1 MTGAGDEPA
10 AAVVHRGR
18 LYSSIDEALEA
29 RDSAGPAGRPGH
41 AGGSVSVRVPRSVLA
56 TWACRLEELS
66 RSGPDDIAVVAHE
79 LAGRIALYAV
89 RRDDSC

>member
-1 MTGAGDEPA
+1 M
-10 AAVVHRGR
+10 
-18 LYSSIDEALEA
+18 
-29 RDSAGPAGRPGH
+29 
-41 AGGSVSVRVPRSVLA
+41 SVRVPRSVLA

-66 RSGPDDIAVVAHE
+66 RSGPDDVAVVARE

>member
-29 RDSAGPAGRPGH
+29 RDSAVPAGRARH
-41 AGGSVSVRVPRSVLA
+41 AGSVSVRVPRSVLA

-66 RSGPDDIAVVAHE
+66 RSGPDDVAVVAHE